1 MFSLRRTLEILL
13 FALCNFGPYVVYTY
27 YIFKKHFRFSKMT
40 TGIVCI
46 LIFFIQFATRYWSAM
61 HGINTSIEM
70 SILRLTIFM
79 IGYAILFDQRFGK
92 ILFIELI
99 FANMGNFILIAAICL
114 ERNLFPDI
122 THSLYCWHTSVVMIL
137 LHLLITLPWAFQ
149 VKKHFIPML
158 DNHMV
163 RKEWNYYWLVP
174 VVFYIIWQY
183 QINGGAKTGLE
194 NIQNPYNVVF
204 LFIINFGA
212 LLIYYIMLRIDGQLA
227 RNLELEE
234 KQHYQDLERVAFQSL
249 QERMEETRR
258 MRHDLRHHIHMVS
271 YYLEEKEYD
280 KLQEY
285 VNAYRDS
292 IPDGDRIRFCENHM
306 INNIMFY
313 FASLAKEQQID
324 FSAQLIISD
333 ELPVNDHEISV
344 LLGNLLENALEACIE
359 QKENNRRIIVKGKG
373 DAHSLLF
380 TIDNTCENE
389 IKRNKR
395 GELVTTKPTGNGIG
409 VNSAKKIVER
419 YNGFFSADKK
429 ENMFCVSFML
439 NL

>member
-1 MFSLRRTLEILL
+1 MFSSERTLEILL
-13 FALCNFGPYVVYTY
+13 FAFCNFAPYVILTV
-27 YIFKKHFRFSKMT
+27 YIFKKYFRFSKIT
-40 TGIVCI
+40 TGFVCI
-46 LIFFIQFATRYWSAM
+46 LLFLIQFATRYWSAL
-61 HGINTSIEM
+61 HGINTNIYM
-70 SILRLTIFM
+70 SIFRLLIFM
-79 IGYAILFDQRFGK
+79 VGYAILFDQRFGK

-99 FANMGNFILIAAICL
+99 FANMGNFILIAAICI
-114 ERNLFPDI
+114 ERNLFPNILHD
-122 THSLYCWHTSVVMIL
+122 LYCWHTSVVMLL
-137 LHLLITLPWAFQ
+137 LHLTITLPWAFQ

-174 VVFYIIWQY
+174 TVFYIIWQY
-183 QINGGAKTGLE
+183 QINSGTETGLE
-194 NIQNPYNVVF
+194 NIQNPYNVIF

-212 LLIYYIMLRIDGQLA
+212 LLIYYIMLMLDSQLA
-227 RNLELEE
+227 KNLKLEE
-234 KQHYQDLERVAFQSL
+234 QQHYQDLEHITFQSL

-258 MRHDLRHHIHMVS
+258 MRHDLRHHVHMVS

-285 VNAYRDS
+285 VNEYRDAL
-292 IPDGDRIRFCENHM
+292 PDGERIRFCENRI
-306 INNIMFY
+306 INNIIFY
-313 FASLAKEQQID
+313 FASQAKEQQID
-324 FSAQLIISD
+324 FSVKLAIPDDLQ
-333 ELPVNDHEISV
+333 VNDHDISV
-344 LLGNLLENALEACIE
+344 LLGNLLENALDACME
-359 QKENNRRIIVKGKG
+359 QQQSDRRIIVKGKG

-389 IKRNKR
+389 LKRNKK
-395 GELVTTKPTGNGIG
+395 GELLTTKFSGNGIG

-429 ENMFCVSFML
+429 GEMFCVSFML

>member
-1 MFSLRRTLEILL
+1 MFSLERTLEILL
-13 FALCNFGPYVVYTY
+13 FAICNFGPYVALTY
-27 YIFKKHFRFSKMT
+27 YVFKKHFRYSKIA
-40 TGIVCI
+40 TGIVCF
-46 LIFFIQFATRYWSAM
+46 LLFFIQFATRYWSAL
-61 HGINTSIEM
+61 HGINTSIHL
-70 SILRLTIFM
+70 SVLRLTIFI
-79 IGYAILFDQRFGK
+79 IGYAILFDQRLGK

-99 FANMGNFILIAAICL
+99 FANMGNFILIAAVCI
-114 ERNLFPDI
+114 ERNLFPNI
-122 THSLYCWHTSVVMIL
+122 IHNLYCWHTSVVML
-137 LHLLITLPWAFQ
+137 FLHLLITLPWTFQ

-212 LLIYYIMLRIDGQLA
+212 LLIYYIMLKMDGQLA

-333 ELPVNDHEISV
+333 QLPVNDHEISV

-359 QKENNRRIIVKGKG
+359 QKEHNRRIIIKGKG

-389 IKRNKR
+389 IKRNKK
-395 GELVTTKPTGNGIG
+395 GELLTTKPAGNGIG
-409 VNSAKKIVER
+409 VNSVKKIVER

-429 ENMFCVSFML
+429 GEMFCVSFML